1 MIRTTYT
8 DRASWLDAR
17 MNGIGASDAAPILG
31 ISPWVTIDQL
41 FDEKTGKVAPKDLS
55 NNKKVQFGIEAED
68 HIRNLVALDFPQY
81 EMIHHPFDILGMD
94 EYPFITATLDGEL
107 RDRVTQEMG
116 LLEAKTGSFRNLADL
131 EPWENGK
138 IPMHYFCQ
146 VCQQLLVTGYPWALV
161 VARLKR
167 DPYKDSDEGLPEIR
181 WYYRMV
187 VAAATNVRES
197 MDAVKI
203 ADIAFWKKVKGQR
216 RPGTIIGSKG
226 DSTWISKNRTRW

>member
-1 MIRTTYT
+1 MIRERYNN
-8 DRASWLDAR
+8 RESWLKAR
-17 MNGIGASDAAPILG
+17 QHGIGASDVAAIMGL
-31 ISPWVTIDQL
+31 SPWVTVDQL
-41 FDEKTGKVAPKDLS
+41 YDEKTGKVPAKDLS
-55 NNKKVQFGIEAED
+55 GNKKVQFGIEAEE
-68 HIRNLVALDFPQY
+68 HIRNMVALDFPQY
-81 EMIHHPFDILGMD
+81 QVIHHPFDILRD
-94 EYPFITATLDGEL
+94 NSYPFITATLDGEMV
-107 RDRVTQEMG
+107 DKITQETG
-116 LLEAKTGSFRNLADL
+116 LLEVKTGSFRNLADL

-138 IPMHYFCQ
+138 IPTHYFCQ
-146 VCQQLLVTGYPWALV
+146 VCQQLLVTRYPWALV

-203 ADIAFWKKVKGQR
+203 ADIAFWEKVQGQL

-226 DSTWISKNRTRW
+226 DSTWIKNRTRW